1 MPPKKRMAR
10 AVRRTILIQCEG
22 KRDKAFLEHLRSM
35 YCSGLVGGPDVFVR
49 EAKGKGGNNVV
60 DTLIGNLMTRDF
72 DLAVAFCEADV
83 PPEPAYVKRMKAL
96 GKRGA
101 IVMANS
107 CLEAMLLRI
116 LGRRVPDTVTDCKI
130 EIEQV
135 AGSQL
140 FAPSEYKQLWT
151 LGAIEGHI
159 ARHDQDGSVSSLI
172 GCYR

>member
-1 MPPKKRMAR
+1 MPPKKRTVR

-35 YCSGLVGGPDVFVR
+35 YCSGLAGGPDVSVR

-60 DTLIGNLMTRDF
+60 DTLIGNLMSRDF

-83 PPEPAYVKRMKAL
+83 PPEPAYVRRMKGL

-101 IVMANS
+101 IVTADS

-116 LGRRVPDTVTDCKI
+116 LGRRIPDTVADCKA

-135 AGSQL
+135 AGCQL
-140 FAPSEYKQLWT
+140 FTPAEYQRLWT
-151 LGAIEGHI
+151 LGVVEAHI
-159 ARHDQDGSVSSLI
+159 ARHDHDGTVTSLI